1 MTDRYDVI
9 VVGAGLGGVVCGAL
23 LARQGLKVLILD
35 KNPRPGGKQMGFDLN
50 GFKFEMW
57 PTYGIPIERG
67 PFVDAFK
74 ALGIES
80 KLDIIPKTNAL
91 LYRRP
96 DGKWITTITG
106 GQTETDATEN
116 MFRSW
121 NLEPHERE
129 VALKVLAEAALL
141 SPEQLDA
148 LDDVTVK
155 DWVAQRGEI
164 PRPLVGFFAVHANL
178 MATGLYELVA
188 MSEISR
194 IMQIFGSSTTGFPR
208 GGYSRIVDDIVDV
221 FKASGGTL
229 KLGTRVDRILVENGR
244 ATRIVAKAKSLEIF
258 SANVIVSNA
267 GLQPTVL
274 KLVGEEHFDK
284 SYIGYVK
291 DIVPSIGFCNQ
302 RYIFSK
308 PVMEHGMFL
317 ATSEDSYIDIQRMA
331 EMKNGKI
338 PEVLSVYG
346 VCPAVFDPDMA
357 PKGKQL
363 LLIGAWCSPDPK
375 AKEIKAIQKRVDEL
389 FEGMFPEAVPYIES
403 KEGYVGPAQ
412 VSKMSRDSVLPG
424 LGGEAV
430 GLAVTVGYCGKHK
443 PSPKSPL
450 PGLFFV
456 GHDAGGG
463 AYIGTHQAVSS
474 GLRVAPLVHHYFLER
489 RAVIRE

>member
-1 MTDRYDVI
+1 MSERFDV
-9 VVGAGLGGVVCGAL
+9 VVIGAGLGGVVCAAL
-23 LARQGLKVLILD
+23 LAREGLNVLILD
-35 KNPRPGGKQMGFDLN
+35 KNSRPGGKQMGFESK

-57 PTYGIPIERG
+57 PTYGIPMERG
-67 PFVDAFK
+67 PFVEAFK

-80 KLDIIPKTNAL
+80 KLDVIPKTSAL

-96 DGKWITTITG
+96 DGKWITRVTG
-106 GQTETDATEN
+106 GEQQETDPTES
-116 MFRSW
+116 MFNSW
-121 NLEPHERE
+121 NLEPRERE

-141 SPEQLDA
+141 TPEQLDA

-155 DWVAQRGEI
+155 EWLAQRGDI
-164 PRPLVGFFAVHANL
+164 PKQLYSFFAVHANL

-194 IMQIFGSSTTGFPR
+194 ILQIFGSSTTGFPR
-208 GGYSRIVDDIVDV
+208 GGYSRVVDDILEV
-221 FKASGGTL
+221 FNANGGTL
-229 KLGTRVDRILVENGR
+229 RLGTRVDKILVEDGR
-244 ATRIVAKAKSLEIF
+244 ATSVLAEEDVY
-258 SANVIVSNA
+258 SAPVIVSNA
-267 GLQPTVL
+267 GIQPTVL
-274 KLVGEEHFDK
+274 KLVGEEHFDR
-284 SYIGYVK
+284 SYVGYVR

-308 PVMEHGMFL
+308 PVMEHGVFL
-317 ATSEDSYIDIQRMA
+317 ATSEDSYIDVERLAQMR
-331 EMKNGKI
+331 EGKI

-346 VCPAVFDPDMA
+346 VCPAVFDPTMA
-357 PKGKQL
+357 PEGKQL

-375 AKEIKAIQKRVDEL
+375 ALEIRAIQNRVDAL
-389 FEGMFPEAVPYIES
+389 FEEMFPEAVPYIES
-403 KEGYVGPAQ
+403 REGYVGPAE
-412 VSKMSRDSVLPG
+412 VSKISRDSVLPG

-456 GHDAGGG
+456 GHDAGGEP
-463 AYIGTHQAVSS
+463 YIGTHQAVSS

-489 RAVIRE
+489 RAVVRE